1 MASVSWDGKNSK
13 CHKPAEAKVML
24 KHFDPRA
31 ESRAEIREIKDRSGE
46 ICHIRTENS
55 KYNVDIH
62 IDESGKVKAEIV
74 ADIPPGLPV
83 FSSYD
88 VTIPKHKEELK
99 RLDALP
105 KQNLRKNRVIN
116 QMVEFPAGDWLTF
129 DPDGTEETK
138 RKQEEDLK
146 DFFSGMLQAEI
157 DAGVIRKDQ
166 IVAAV
171 VHLDEVHDYVDSETG
186 EKVQSRPHMH
196 VMIFPTESDGHLNHR
211 DFSNRTRIMMSNQA
225 ANKFCMENYGKKYET
240 GSKRKS
246 KKSVQKLK
254 RESAEKAA
262 EAAAKEVDALSV
274 VVEELR
280 EKEREQR
287 ERVKALRE
295 EADAREEL
303 KAILDDLKQYRDELE
318 SQEPKGYRERLRAYI
333 EAKGNKRLVPYFM
346 QYMDTFEEEE
356 KSRKEYETKTAAR
369 VERLMEKVPT
379 VEPTEYEPE
388 IEVTDYEQKILEA
401 RERQREER
409 QRQRAA
415 QKPAEAPGTVH
426 KPSEVEI
433 YIAPVE
439 EPESVT
445 ESHREPTALEE
456 WEEKAGRKATAKE
469 RAEYESWIGAIVSG
483 ERAGRNTRGLR
494 SSVSLSF
501 KGLDIDK
508 AVEEFREKEAKTE
521 RKSTRKGYSFY

>member
-1 MASVSWDGKNSK
+1 M
-13 CHKPAEAKVML
+13 
-24 KHFDPRA
+24 
-31 ESRAEIREIKDRSGE
+31 
-46 ICHIRTENS
+46 
-55 KYNVDIH
+55 
-62 IDESGKVKAEIV
+62 

-138 RKQEEDLK
+138 RKQAEDLK

-303 KAILDDLKQYRDELE
+303 KAILDDYNNRQYDMTSCVILNT
-318 SQEPKGYRERLRAYI
+318 KIIREYL
-333 EAKGNKRLVPYFM
+333 
-346 QYMDTFEEEE
+346 
-356 KSRKEYETKTAAR
+356 
-369 VERLMEKVPT
+369 
-379 VEPTEYEPE
+379 PE
-388 IEVTDYEQKILEA
+388 IQYFDKTQTVNNIKFLGFKDYGIYARHIYTSTYLDEKQK
-401 RERQREER
+401 
-409 QRQRAA
+409 
-415 QKPAEAPGTVH
+415 K
-426 KPSEVEI
+426 
-433 YIAPVE
+433 
-439 EPESVT
+439 
-445 ESHREPTALEE
+445 
-456 WEEKAGRKATAKE
+456 
-469 RAEYESWIGAIVSG
+469 
-483 ERAGRNTRGLR
+483 
-494 SSVSLSF
+494 
-501 KGLDIDK
+501 
-508 AVEEFREKEAKTE
+508 EKEKKRKQPKWYRVLKWKIFCKMQHPKLMKYAETHNNVLSKFYMFFVFDAWYGGFRRWFELIGGKLNRKKRAK
-521 RKSTRKGYSFY
+521 